1 LLAFAKQRIST
12 KLGKNK
18 PSIKDLLNIIFG
30 PTGKLGCLFN
40 DNLCLS
46 SEELAQM
53 LAVFFLSLEY
63 NLSKTQN
70 FGKQSMVDTEG
81 LVSSKEYQEFWNNIS
96 NSGMVW

>member
-40 DNLCLS
+40 DKL
-46 SEELAQM
+46 
-53 LAVFFLSLEY
+53 
-63 NLSKTQN
+63 
-70 FGKQSMVDTEG
+70 
-81 LVSSKEYQEFWNNIS
+81 
-96 NSGMVW
+96 